1 MLYCTKDIMISLL
14 AKIFIKNSNFSEPTV
29 RSAYGILCGIV
40 GIVLNVLL
48 FIFKLLAGIISGS
61 VAVTADAFNNLSD
74 AGSSFVTLIGFK
86 LASQEPDKEHP
97 FGHGRIEYISGLIVS
112 FIIMLMGFELIK
124 SAIDKIINPA
134 VVAATP
140 VAFIILV
147 VSVLVKLYMAFYNK
161 AIGKKINSAA
171 MRATSAD
178 SLSDCA
184 ATLAVIISMLV
195 THLWDIKID
204 GICGLI
210 VALFIFRAGIFSA
223 KETIGPL
230 LGQAPT
236 PEFVKSIQDLVMSH
250 PEILGIHDMIVHDY
264 GPGRVMI
271 SLHAEVD
278 EKADLLKTHD
288 LIDNIEKNLCEKCG
302 CTAVI
307 HMDPIAR
314 EDEETNMMKD
324 AVSDF
329 AKKTFGEAVTIHDFR
344 MVKGETHTNIIFD
357 IVIPYNIKITE
368 QEIKEEI
375 RNFLDSFEKRY
386 FAVITIDRSYT
397 E

>member
-1 MLYCTKDIMISLL
+1 MISLL
-14 AKIFIKNSNFSEPTV
+14 KRFFIKSDDYADPAI
-29 RSAYGILCGIV
+29 RSAYGILCGVV
-40 GIVLNVLL
+40 GIVLNIFL
-48 FIFKLLAGIISGS
+48 FSFKLIAGIISGS

-97 FGHGRIEYISGLIVS
+97 FGHGRIEYISGLVVS

-124 SAIDKIINPA
+124 SAIDKIINPEEIFT
-134 VVAATP
+134 TP
-140 VAFIILV
+140 LAFIILTI
-147 VSVLVKLYMAFYNK
+147 SVLVKLYMSFYNRS
-161 AIGKKINSAA
+161 IGKKINSAA
-171 MRATSAD
+171 MKATAAD
-178 SLSDCA
+178 SLSDSV
-184 ATLAVIISMLV
+184 ATFAVIISMLV
-195 THLWDIKID
+195 THIFDIKID
-204 GICGLI
+204 GICGLV

-230 LGQAPT
+230 LGQPPT
-236 PEFVKSIQDLVMSH
+236 PEFVKSIHELVMSH
-250 PEILGIHDMIVHDY
+250 SEILGIHDLVVHDY
-264 GPGRVMI
+264 GPGRIMV

-314 EDEETNMMKD
+314 EDEETNFMKN
-324 AVSDF
+324 AIS
-329 AKKTFGEAVTIHDFR
+329 TFINETYGQTLNIHDFR

-357 IVIPYNIKITE
+357 VVIPYDKNITE
-368 QEIKEEI
+368 REMKEKI
-375 RNFLDSFEKRY
+375 MGFLDNFEKRY
-386 FAVITIDRSYT
+386 FAVITVDRSYT

>member
-1 MLYCTKDIMISLL
+1 M
-14 AKIFIKNSNFSEPTV
+14 

-40 GIVLNVLL
+40 GIVLNILL
-48 FIFKLLAGIISGS
+48 FAFKLIAGIISGS

-97 FGHGRIEYISGLIVS
+97 FGHGRIEYISGLVVS

-124 SAIDKIINPA
+124 SAIDKIINPSDIS
-134 VVAATP
+134 TSP
-140 VAFIILV
+140 LAFIILTL
-147 VSVLVKLYMAFYNK
+147 SVLIKLYMAFYNK
-161 AIGKKINSAA
+161 TIGKRINSSA
-171 MRATSAD
+171 MKATATD
-178 SLSDCA
+178 SLSDSV
-184 ATLAVIISMLV
+184 ATFAVIISMLV
-195 THLWDIKID
+195 THFTNVKID
-204 GICGLI
+204 GICGLV

-230 LGQAPT
+230 LGQPPS
-236 PEFVKSIQDLVMSH
+236 PEFVKSIHELVMSH

-307 HMDPIAR
+307 HMDPVAR
-314 EDEETNMMKD
+314 EDEETNMMKNHI
-324 AVSDF
+324 SNF
-329 AKKTFGEAVTIHDFR
+329 SKKTFGEVVSIHDFR
-344 MVKGETHTNIIFD
+344 MVKGDTHTNIIFD

-368 QEIKEEI
+368 QEVKEHI
-375 RNFLDSFEKRY
+375 RNYLDSFEKRY
-386 FAVITIDRSYT
+386 FAVVTVDRSYT
-397 E
+397 D

>member
-1 MLYCTKDIMISLL
+1 MISLL
-14 AKIFIKNSNFSEPTV
+14 KRLFIKNDDYSNPTV
-29 RSAYGILCGIV
+29 RSKYGILCGIV
-40 GIVLNVLL
+40 GIVLNIFL
-48 FIFKLLAGIISGS
+48 FAFKLIAGIISGS

-97 FGHGRIEYISGLIVS
+97 FGHGRIEYISGLVVS

-124 SAIDKIINPA
+124 SAIDKIMNPEEIF
-134 VVAATP
+134 ATP
-140 VAFIILV
+140 LTFIILTI
-147 VSVLVKLYMAFYNK
+147 SVLVKLYMAFYNK
-161 AIGKKINSAA
+161 SIGKKINSAA
-171 MRATSAD
+171 MKATAAD
-178 SLSDCA
+178 SLSDSL

-195 THLWDIKID
+195 THIFDIKID

-230 LGQAPT
+230 LGQPPT
-236 PEFVKSIQDLVMSH
+236 PEFVKSIHELVMSH
-250 PEILGIHDMIVHDY
+250 SEILGIHDLVVHDY
-264 GPGRVMI
+264 GPGRIMV

-314 EDEETNMMKD
+314 EDEETNHMKK
-324 AVSDF
+324 AISDF
-329 AKKTFGEAVTIHDFR
+329 INETYGQSLNIHDFR

-357 IVIPYNIKITE
+357 VVIPYDKNIIE
-368 QEIKEEI
+368 HEIKEKIME
-375 RNFLDSFEKRY
+375 FLDGFEKRY
-386 FAVITIDRSYT
+386 FAVITVDRSYT